1 MRSVPSSSIA
11 PSWRAWVYALLLW
24 LVLVLVAV
32 LALWHQR
39 HLTLNSHARETDL
52 LSLAL
57 ADEID
62 RGLRGVEEGLHA
74 LDAELQAGRLP
85 AQEPAATTVLAS
97 HARLMPLVDALWRV
111 DGRGQLL
118 AASEAGLPPLP
129 ELAQATQDSLLS
141 PPFADARSG
150 QSRVALAVR
159 SRAIPGK
166 GAGTA
171 GGWVLGAMPA
181 DTLLGAFSASLP
193 DPDARI
199 AVFRADGV
207 LLAGSQASP
216 QAQAAQ
222 LVVRHQVRR
231 YGLSLVMSRDVST
244 VLGPWR
250 GAAEWAAAALL
261 LLLAV
266 TAAALYRVQR
276 ADRRRLL
283 AQQALQ
289 AQRARASKLESLG
302 TLAGGVAHDFNN
314 VLAAI
319 LGFGE
324 MAQDAA
330 VEDSAQA
337 RHLGKVMQAAL
348 RGKALVERILAF
360 SRGGARA
367 SAVFELAPVVD
378 EVLSLL
384 AASLRPGVVL
394 ERALDAPGACVRGD
408 ATQAFE
414 AVMNLCTNAM
424 QAMPAGGMLSVQL
437 RRVPLAVPQVLSHG
451 VLAAGDYLALSVADQ
466 GGGIT
471 PEVMERL
478 FEPFF
483 TTRSGQSGTGLGLAV
498 VHGVVAEF
506 GGAID
511 VRSSAGQGACFTLY
525 LPESIEPAQ
534 ATSSASPPP
543 MPGGRGETLLVVD
556 DDPGLVALAE
566 EWLSGLG
573 YRPVGFNDPQAA
585 LQALQAEPAR
595 YAALITDEVMPGL
608 TGTGL
613 TEAAQAFA
621 PGLPVLLISG
631 YGGSLLAQRAASV
644 GVSRVLAK
652 PLQRAELAQA
662 LAELLG

>member
-1 MRSVPSSSIA
+1 MNSAPSSS
-11 PSWRAWVYALLLW
+11 SVRLWRAWLYALLLW

-85 AQEPAATTVLAS
+85 AQGTAATAVLAA
-97 HARLMPLVDALWRV
+97 HARLMPLVDGLWLV
-111 DGRGQLL
+111 DGRGQVMSGSET
-118 AASEAGLPPLP
+118 AAPPLSG
-129 ELAQATQDSLLS
+129 LAETAQDSLLS
-141 PPFADARSG
+141 PPFLDARSG

-159 SRAIPGK
+159 MR
-166 GAGTA
+166 TA

-207 LLAGSQASP
+207 LLAGSRADP
-216 QAQAAQ
+216 QRQAAQ
-222 LVVRHQVRR
+222 LVLRQPVRR
-231 YGLSLVMSRDVST
+231 YGLTLVMSRDVST

-250 GAAEWAAAALL
+250 VAAEWATAALL
-261 LLLAV
+261 LLLV
-266 TAAALYRVQR
+266 ILAAALYRVQR
-276 ADRRRLL
+276 ADQRRLM

-330 VEDSAQA
+330 APGSPQA

-348 RGKALVERILAF
+348 RGKTLVERILAF

-367 SAVFELAPVVD
+367 SAVFELSPVVD

-384 AASLRPGVVL
+384 AASLQPGVVL

-437 RRVPLAVPQVLSHG
+437 MRVPVAAPQVLSHS

-483 TTRSGQSGTGLGLAV
+483 TTRAAQSGTGLGLAV

-525 LPESIEPAQ
+525 LPESSAPAEKPGDP
-534 ATSSASPPP
+534 SAQPA
-543 MPGGRGETLLVVD
+543 PGGAGQTLLVVD

-566 EWLSGLG
+566 ELLSSLG
-573 YRPVGFNDPQAA
+573 YRPVGFSDPQAA
-585 LQALQAEPAR
+585 LQALAAEPAR

-613 TEAAQAFA
+613 TEAVQAFS

-631 YGGSLLAQRAASV
+631 YGGALLAQRAAAA